1 MSMLSYINQNYPNLE
16 VRILYS
22 TKVPS
27 NQTGPDEVLFLPEVL
42 DLFRIPRTENTKD
55 RVELFFTGTWDGS
68 SMGTKG
74 DAPIEPLM
82 SLTLPKIDSE
92 TEVPV
97 TAWTHRIDDLAL
109 SSAIGSRTEA
119 KSTVFYVCGPPAMT
133 DDIVKFLKEQDTV
146 VPEQVFC
153 EKWW

>member
-1 MSMLSYINQNYPNLE
+1 MLLYIHQNYPHLE

-27 NQTGPDEVLFLPEVL
+27 RETGPDEVLFLPEIL

-55 RVELFFTGTWDGS
+55 RVELFFTGTWDRS
-68 SMGTKG
+68 SMGTQ
-74 DAPIEPLM
+74 DEAPIQPLM
-82 SLTLPKIDSE
+82 SLTLPQIDSE

-109 SSAIGSRTEA
+109 SSAVGDKTEA
-119 KSTVFYVCGPPAMT
+119 KSTVFYVCGPPDMT
-133 DDIVKFLKEQDTV
+133 DEIVQFLKDQQHVMAER
-146 VPEQVFC
+146 VFC